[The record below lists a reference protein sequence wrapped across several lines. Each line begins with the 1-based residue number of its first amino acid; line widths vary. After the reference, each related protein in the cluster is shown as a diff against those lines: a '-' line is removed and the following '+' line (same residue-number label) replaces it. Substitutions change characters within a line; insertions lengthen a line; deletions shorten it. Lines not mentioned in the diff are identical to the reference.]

1 MWDDIYIMDEE
12 ILRLEMAFSKMEWQF
27 SLLLSTIK
35 YLNLV
40 LTQVLSVLSSLLPK
54 VVIFIADIYY
64 MFSGELQMFLY

>member
-1 MWDDIYIMDEE
+1 MDEE
-12 ILRLEMAFSKMEWQF
+12 ILWLEMAFSKMEWQL
-27 SLLLSTIK
+27 SLLLSTIR

-40 LTQVLSVLSSLLPK
+40 LTQVLSVLSSLLPE

>member
-1 MWDDIYIMDEE
+1 MDEE
-12 ILRLEMAFSKMEWQF
+12 ILWLEMAFSKMEWQF

-40 LTQVLSVLSSLLPK
+40 LTQVPSVLSSLLPE